1 MNNYKK
7 FVAKFCGVE
16 LLIIALANIVY
27 YVTANN
33 QEPCISRVQ
42 DKTETIYRIIYTQT
56 DDRTWIL
63 MDIALGILFLL
74 SVFLICYIG
83 KKIIKPFEQMQ
94 SLTHDIRT
102 PLSAIRLYAKAL
114 AENLYTTGK
123 RRVEACQGIEKNVKE
138 IEEYV
143 NEITLASREDFLQ
156 LSVNPGE
163 VYLSHVIDAIRGLYE
178 EKLHNLHTGFQIASH
193 TDLLLKGDADRL
205 IEVLQNLLEN
215 AIKYG
220 DGKCISID
228 FSEEEDCRLITVRNS
243 GCSLKQEELIN
254 LFDSFYRGSNVGST
268 DGSGLGLYISRQLM
282 QKMDGE
288 VFAEIKEDDFCA
300 TVVVRKA

>member
-1 MNNYKK
+1 MLYYSPQIWCSDDTD
-7 FVAKFCGVE
+7 AIERLGIQE
-16 LLIIALANIVY
+16 GTALIYPLSAMGAHVSDCPNHTVGRNTPFKTRGE
-27 YVTANN
+27 VCPG
-33 QEPCISRVQ
+33 QEPLVMSWIS
-42 DKTETIYRIIYTQT
+42 
-56 DDRTWIL
+56 
-63 MDIALGILFLL
+63 
-74 SVFLICYIG
+74 
-83 KKIIKPFEQMQ
+83 
-94 SLTHDIRT
+94 H
-102 PLSAIRLYAKAL
+102 AIRLYAKAL
-114 AENLYTTGK
+114 AENLYTTGE

-178 EKLHNLHTGFQIASH
+178 EKLHNLHTGFQIASY

-254 LFDSFYRGSNVGST
+254 LFDSFYRGSNVGSA